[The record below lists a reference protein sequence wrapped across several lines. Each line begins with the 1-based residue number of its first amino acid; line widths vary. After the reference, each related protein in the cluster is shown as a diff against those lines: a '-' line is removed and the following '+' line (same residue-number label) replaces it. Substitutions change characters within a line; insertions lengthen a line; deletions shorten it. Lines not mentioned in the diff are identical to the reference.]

1 MKLYARDIK
10 GNIKE
15 YSINQIE
22 NSESAVIR
30 TGRLNGNLIETIIF
44 HPTNIKREIAS
55 RIAKKRKEG
64 YVSLKDLGAERFSEG
79 LINFYNNVMSVERFL
94 ENNLPQYNTD
104 ANNNLKPMKCQ
115 KFKEGVVKYP
125 AFAQPKLDGLRCVL
139 RWETWTEGEGLFKQE
154 MYGAKLRTKEGLEY
168 YMPHITNY
176 LNKNQF
182 YKDDLELVYDGELY
196 CHKMPLNQIK
206 ASCPMINSRGTLS
219 NPSGKPT
226 DISFWVFD
234 LAIPDLTQDIRL
246 KLQTE
251 SNIYGT
257 YIGYVHN
264 TIIHNDEDA
273 MKVRDAWIADG
284 FEGTVIREM
293 DAGYAFG
300 FRPSF
305 IRKFKTHMDSEFL
318 IIDLIPKPSDS
329 SLPLFIL
336 KNDINDEL
344 FECNPSGNWEY
355 QRDLMQNNH
364 ELIGM
369 YATVRYRERTGTEK
383 KLPFHANV
391 IAIRKTKNEG

>member
-64 YVSLKDLGAERFSEG
+64 YVSLKDLGWNESIFKNSIQ
-79 LINFYNNVMSVERFL
+79 INMNAYIDL
-94 ENNLPQYNTD
+94 HLPQYNTD

-125 AFAQPKLDGLRCVL
+125 AFAQPKLNGLRCVL
-139 RWETWTEGEGLFKQE
+139 RWETWIEGEGLFARE
-154 MYGAKLRTKEGLEY
+154 MHGAKLRTKEGLEY

-182 YKDDLELVYDGELY
+182 YRDDLELVYDGELY

-219 NPSGKPT
+219 KPSGKPT
-226 DISFWVFD
+226 DVSFWIFD

-257 YIGYVHN
+257 YIGYVHH
-264 TIIHNDEDA
+264 TIIINDMQA
-273 MKVRDAWIADG
+273 MQARDKWINEG
-284 FEGTVIREM
+284 FEGAVIREM
-293 DAGYAFG
+293 DAEYAFG
-300 FRPSF
+300 FRPNF

-329 SLPLFIL
+329 TLPLFIL
-336 KNDINDEL
+336 KNDINDET
-344 FECNPSGNWEY
+344 FECNPSGSWEY
-355 QRDLMQNNH
+355 QRDLMRNSH

>member
-22 NSESAVIR
+22 DSESAVIR

-44 HPTNIKREIAS
+44 HPTDIKREIAS

-64 YVSLKDLGAERFSEG
+64 YVSLKDFGAYISIHDEH
-79 LINFYNNVMSVERFL
+79 IPNFL
-94 ENNLPQYNTD
+94 EQNLPQYNTD

-125 AFAQPKLDGLRCVL
+125 AFAQPKLNGLRCVL
-139 RWETWTEGEGLFKQE
+139 RWETWTEGEGLFAKE
-154 MYGAKLRTKEGLEY
+154 MSGAKLRTKEGLEY

-182 YKDDLELVYDGELY
+182 YRDDLELVYDGELY

-219 NPSGKPT
+219 KPSGKPT
-226 DISFWVFD
+226 DISFWIFD

-257 YIGYVHN
+257 YIGYVHH
-264 TIIHNDEDA
+264 TIIINDMQA
-273 MKVRDAWIADG
+273 MQARDKWINEG
-284 FEGTVIREM
+284 FEGAVIREM
-293 DAGYAFG
+293 DAEYAFG
-300 FRPSF
+300 FRPNF
-305 IRKFKTHMDSEFL
+305 IRKFKTHLDSEFL
-318 IIDLIPKPSDS
+318 IVDLIPKPSDS

-336 KNDINDEL
+336 KNDINNET
-344 FECNPSGNWEY
+344 FECNPSGSWEY
-355 QRDLMQNNH
+355 QRDLLRNSH